1 MENSNSTDLEPV
13 VRQIRSSLSKM
24 GLTFGEVPA
33 MSEQNGTHS
42 LPLTLFGGRFGKLPD
57 TPIDEFVH
65 DDGLQDQAEGGLSI
79 EIRYETNESNTCRMY
94 AEIK

>member
-1 MENSNSTDLEPV
+1 
-13 VRQIRSSLSKM
+13 
-24 GLTFGEVPA
+24 